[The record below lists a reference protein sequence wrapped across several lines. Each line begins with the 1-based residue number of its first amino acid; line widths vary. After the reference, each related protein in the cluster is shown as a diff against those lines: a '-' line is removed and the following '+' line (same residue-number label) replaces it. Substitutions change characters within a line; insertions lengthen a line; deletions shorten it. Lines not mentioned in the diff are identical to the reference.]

1 MISHDE
7 SELLR
12 KFKCNDCDKAFK
24 FKHHLKEHIRIH
36 SGEKPFGCRNCG
48 KRFSHSGSY
57 SSHMTSKK
65 CISAGLKMNRGNKV
79 DKVGNSQKRTAFLA
93 QQLPNVNNVG
103 LGVGLN
109 LNENNNLAT
118 SPNNNAFLS
127 MSSMLPK
134 YTGYDVNAL
143 LAFSNLPNPFLMMDP
158 RHHIHSIQSLLGF
171 AGTPPNVM
179 DGFLNN
185 VHHNKTPSLHSDPE
199 DMIEEVTDDVND
211 ESGKLIMDIDAD
223 DNDTHNKLMKMDD
236 LSSSPA
242 ISVSSPI
249 SSPILG
255 LDRSDSVKREDSRS
269 ENGYD
274 NNDLSCVR
282 CNKTFNHRTEL
293 AQHETIL
300 CGMIRKQEEAY
311 AAAQAVQA
319 LNANFVS
326 NGLPSQSGSEDERKV
341 RVRTAIS
348 EDQQNILKEYYAKN
362 PKPGREEFRT
372 IAQILSLDS
381 RVVQVW
387 FQNNRSRERKL
398 NSMGLS
404 KQHHHHHNHQQQ
416 QQQQQQSQQQQH
428 LFANGQLSVA
438 DSKTSQN
445 VNKIP
450 LQIPLQQSILTS
462 QISPKS
468 YSHSPVGNMD
478 DQPLVS
484 LQNVLLKLS
493 HNFYLFQYFF
503 SSFNFRSQ
511 DLSVK
516 KDGSSTPS
524 NSPRYGTAPLSS
536 EEVINLSRKSLSHY
550 PYVPALG
557 FVPMDRFLN
566 IAPEM
571 ARNSLASDSVSP
583 SASEKQ
589 HQQRIWKDELQYA
602 KDTFNGNISPKQ
614 PIIQPPAPTKRSY
627 VKQQVPEGEGQ
638 FICDECDKAFNKQS
652 SLARHKYEHSGTYK
666 FA

>member
-1 MISHDE
+1 MHVFILNILVFHFQSCKKCHKSFANVYRLQRHMISHDE

-65 CISAGLKMNRGNKV
+65 CISSGLKMNRSAKV
-79 DKVGNSQKRTAFLA
+79 DKAISQKRTNFLS

-103 LGVGLN
+103 LGVGLG

-143 LAFSNLPNPFLMMDP
+143 LAFGNLPNPFLIMDP

-171 AGTPPNVM
+171 TGAPQNVM
-179 DGFLNN
+179 DGFMNHAQN
-185 VHHNKTPSLHSDPE
+185 NKTPSLHSDPE
-199 DMIEEVTDDVND
+199 DMIEEVTDDLND

-223 DNDTHNKLMKMDD
+223 DHENKMKLED
-236 LSSSPA
+236 LSISPA

-249 SSPILG
+249 SSPHL
-255 LDRSDSVKREDSRS
+255 LQDRCDLIKKEDCRS
-269 ENGYD
+269 ESGYD
-274 NNDLSCVR
+274 NNDLSCGR

-319 LNANFVS
+319 AAESMALSANFAV
-326 NGLPSQSGSEDERKV
+326 NGIPSQSGSEDERKV

-404 KQHHHHHNHQQQ
+404 KHQQQ
-416 QQQQQQSQQQQH
+416 
-428 LFANGQLSVA
+428 LFANGQMSLTDNKLQPNA
-438 DSKTSQN
+438 T
-445 VNKIP
+445 KIP
-450 LQIPLQQSILTS
+450 LPMPLPQSMLTS
-462 QISPKS
+462 RMSPN
-468 YSHSPVGNMD
+468 YSHSPVEGGNMD
-478 DQPLVS
+478 EQPLVS
-484 LQNVLLKLS
+484 N
-493 HNFYLFQYFF
+493 YF
-503 SSFNFRSQ
+503 
-511 DLSVK
+511 
-516 KDGSSTPS
+516 
-524 NSPRYGTAPLSS
+524 
-536 EEVINLSRKSLSHY
+536 I
-550 PYVPALG
+550 
-557 FVPMDRFLN
+557 
-566 IAPEM
+566 
-571 ARNSLASDSVSP
+571 
-583 SASEKQ
+583 
-589 HQQRIWKDELQYA
+589 
-602 KDTFNGNISPKQ
+602 NIS
-614 PIIQPPAPTKRSY
+614 
-627 VKQQVPEGEGQ
+627 VV
-638 FICDECDKAFNKQS
+638 
-652 SLARHKYEHSGTYK
+652 
-666 FA
+666 

>member
-65 CISAGLKMNRGNKV
+65 CISAGLKMNRSAKV
-79 DKVGNSQKRTAFLA
+79 DKTNTPKRSQHFLS

-103 LGVGLN
+103 LGVGLG

-143 LAFSNLPNPFLMMDP
+143 LALGNLPNPFLMMDP
-158 RHHIHSIQSLLGF
+158 RHHIQHSIQSLLGLT
-171 AGTPPNVM
+171 GTPPNVM
-179 DGFLNN
+179 EGFLNN
-185 VHHNKTPSLHSDPE
+185 SHQNKTPSLHSDPE
-199 DMIEEVTDDVND
+199 DMIEEVTDDIND
-211 ESGKLIMDIDAD
+211 ESGKLVMDIDAD
-223 DNDTHNKLMKMDD
+223 DSQQHKMKLDD
-236 LSSSPA
+236 MSSSPA

-249 SSPILG
+249 SSPQLMR
-255 LDRSDSVKREDSRS
+255 DRCDSIKREDSRS

-274 NNDLSCVR
+274 NSDLSCVR

-319 LNANFVS
+319 AAESMALSANFVV
-326 NGLPSQSGSEDERKV
+326 NGIPSHSGSEDERKV

-348 EDQQNILKEYYAKN
+348 EEQQNILKEYYAKN

-404 KQHHHHHNHQQQ
+404 KQQQQ
-416 QQQQQQSQQQQH
+416 Q
-428 LFANGQLSVA
+428 LFANGQMSVA
-438 DSKTSQN
+438 DNKSQQN
-445 VNKIP
+445 ASKIP
-450 LQIPLQQSILTS
+450 LPIPLQQSMLTS
-462 QISPKS
+462 QISPKF
-468 YSHSPVGNMD
+468 SHSPVANMD

-484 LQNVLLKLS
+484 
-493 HNFYLFQYFF
+493 
-503 SSFNFRSQ
+503 
-511 DLSVK
+511 
-516 KDGSSTPS
+516 
-524 NSPRYGTAPLSS
+524 
-536 EEVINLSRKSLSHY
+536 NL
-550 PYVPALG
+550 
-557 FVPMDRFLN
+557 
-566 IAPEM
+566 
-571 ARNSLASDSVSP
+571 
-583 SASEKQ
+583 
-589 HQQRIWKDELQYA
+589 
-602 KDTFNGNISPKQ
+602 
-614 PIIQPPAPTKRSY
+614 
-627 VKQQVPEGEGQ
+627 
-638 FICDECDKAFNKQS
+638 FNK
-652 SLARHKYEHSGTYK
+652 
-666 FA
+666 